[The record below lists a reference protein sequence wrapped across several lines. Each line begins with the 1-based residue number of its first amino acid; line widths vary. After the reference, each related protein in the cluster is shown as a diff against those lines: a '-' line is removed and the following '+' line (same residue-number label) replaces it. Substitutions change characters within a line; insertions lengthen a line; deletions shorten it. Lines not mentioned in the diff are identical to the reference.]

1 VKPKILLVNPPIYDF
16 SAYDFWMKPM
26 GLLRAAGPLRHQA
39 DMRLF
44 DYMDRLHSSL
54 KNDKE
59 FASDAWGRGKF
70 PSAVISKPLPLVQI
84 PRRFNRLGLKREL
97 FQNFLKNEGPFD
109 FVMVQTVMTYW
120 YLGIQEVI
128 EDIRKFS
135 PNARIILGG
144 VYATLCPGHA
154 RSLGADFI
162 VEGLDL
168 NPLWEFLNLEPH
180 MDELPLWEAYTELN
194 TGVLKLAQ
202 GCPFK
207 CSYCSVPQV
216 YPQFHGYP
224 LERSMQELQF
234 LCRLGAKNI
243 VFYDDALLYQS
254 GKILIPF
261 LESVLKKEILIN
273 FHTPNALNARFI
285 TKDLA
290 ELMVRAGFKTFYLGF
305 ESSAYEWQ
313 KKTGGKIYSDEFA
326 RAIDNLYEAG
336 ANLEDVTAYLIV
348 AHPQGEL
355 QNVED
360 SMRFANSLGIRVM
373 LSDFSPIPGT
383 PDGEA
388 CRSWVDLE
396 EPLMHNKTAFPIIF
410 LGEGEVNRL
419 KQICRELNG
428 KISTH
433 ERHQSVVI

>member
-1 VKPKILLVNPPIYDF
+1 MPA
-16 SAYDFWMKPM
+16 SFWEAFMQ
-26 GLLRAAGPLRHQA
+26 H
-39 DMRLF
+39 F
-44 DYMDRLHSSL
+44 
-54 KNDKE
+54 
-59 FASDAWGRGKF
+59 
-70 PSAVISKPLPLVQI
+70 
-84 PRRFNRLGLKREL
+84 
-97 FQNFLKNEGPFD
+97 
-109 FVMVQTVMTYW
+109 
-120 YLGIQEVI
+120 
-128 EDIRKFS
+128 
-135 PNARIILGG
+135 
-144 VYATLCPGHA
+144 
-154 RSLGADFI
+154 

-168 NPLWEFLNLEPH
+168 NPLWAFLNLEPH
-180 MDELPLWEAYTELN
+180 MDELPLWEAYVELN

-224 LERSMQELQF
+224 LEMSMQELEF

-261 LESVLKKEILIN
+261 LESVLKREILIN

-290 ELMVRAGFKTFYLGF
+290 LLMVQAGFKTFYLGF

-326 RAIDNLYEAG
+326 RAIDNLYQAG
-336 ANLEDVTAYLIV
+336 ANLEDVTAYLII

-355 QNVED
+355 QNVEA

-388 CRSWVDLE
+388 CRNWVDLD

-428 KISTH
+428 KISSH